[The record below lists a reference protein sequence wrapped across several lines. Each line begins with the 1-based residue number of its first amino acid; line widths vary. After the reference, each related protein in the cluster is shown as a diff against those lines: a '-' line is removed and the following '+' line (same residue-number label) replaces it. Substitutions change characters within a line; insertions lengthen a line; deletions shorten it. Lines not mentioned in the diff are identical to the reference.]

1 MSGDV
6 APTPAADNQ
15 QHGEQPLQKH
25 GRRMLWILI
34 AVVVLALALL
44 LGWLPHY
51 KRNKEVNARAQQQ
64 KNALPIVEVQIV
76 RSASSEQEL
85 TLPGTV
91 TPLRSAHIYA
101 RASGYLKARYV
112 DLGDAVRKGQ
122 LLAVISAPDLDATVA
137 QRRRLCSKAETT
149 C

>member
-1 MSGDV
+1 MSADV
-6 APTPAADNQ
+6 APTHPAGDQ
-15 QHGEQPLQKH
+15 QHEAQPQRKH
-25 GRRMLWILI
+25 GQLLWIPI

-64 KNALPIVEVQIV
+64 KSALPVVEVEMV
-76 RSASSEQEL
+76 RTASSEQEL

-101 RASGYLKARYV
+101 RASGYL
-112 DLGDAVRKGQ
+112 
-122 LLAVISAPDLDATVA
+122 
-137 QRRRLCSKAETT
+137 
-149 C
+149 